1 MGLIRQSLV
10 KVLKALADPVLD
22 RGGWLPVI
30 RESYAGAWQQ
40 NVEINFNSVLSNWA
54 VFACASLL
62 ASDFAKV
69 RVKLVERESFDGIWK
84 ETTNPAFS
92 PVLRKPNGFQNRI
105 QFFENWALSKL
116 LKGNTYALKQ
126 RDGRGVVVRLYILDP
141 DRVRPLISDFDG
153 SVFYELKTDNIA
165 GIKGDTVIV
174 PAREIIHDRF
184 NCLFHPLVG
193 TSPLFAAGL
202 AATQALNIQKDSTL
216 FFANQSLPGV
226 TITAPGHIDQAV
238 AERIKAAFDT
248 NFGGLNRGKTAV
260 LGDGLSIT
268 KLSMTAEESQLI
280 DQLKFTAEMVC
291 SVFHVPP
298 YKIGVGVLP
307 SYNNVQALNVEYLSQ
322 GLQRLFEDAEICL
335 DEGLGT
341 GENLGTEFDTENLL
355 RMDSSTQIDVA
366 AKATGAGIWSP
377 DEARKKFDLS
387 PVDGGSSPYLQQQN
401 YSLAALAKR
410 DAMADP
416 FATAPAPGSS
426 SPPLPAPDD
435 QDEDPDGETRTA
447 RRLEFKRLLI
457 EGVAQ

>member
-1 MGLIRQSLV
+1 MGVLRQSLV
-10 KVLKALADPVLD
+10 KVLKALTDPVLD

-69 RVKLVERESFDGIWK
+69 RVKLVERDANGIWK
-84 ETTNPAFS
+84 ETSNPAFS

-116 LKGNTYALKQ
+116 LKGNTYALKG
-126 RDGRGVVVRLYILDP
+126 RDGRGVVTRLYILDP
-141 DRVRPLISDFDG
+141 DRVRPMISDVDG

-165 GIKGDTVIV
+165 GIKGDTVLV

-226 TITAPGHIDQAV
+226 IITAPGRIAEDV
-238 AERIKAAFDT
+238 AARIKENFDT
-248 NFGGLNRGKTAV
+248 KFGGLNRGKTAV
-260 LGDGLSIT
+260 LGDGLTIT

-280 DQLKFTAEMVC
+280 EQLKFTAEMVC

-322 GLQRLFEDAEICL
+322 GLQRLIEDAEICL

-341 GENLGTEFDTENLL
+341 GENLGTEWDTENLL

-416 FATAPAPGSS
+416 FATAPAPASIT
-426 SPPLPAPDD
+426 SPPAPED
-435 QDEDPDGETRTA
+435 DEDPDGETRTA

>member
-1 MGLIRQSLV
+1 MGILRRSVARI
-10 KVLKALADPVLD
+10 LKALSDPVLD

-84 ETTNPAFS
+84 ETTSAAFS

-141 DRVRPLISDFDG
+141 DRVRPMISDFDG
-153 SVFYELKTDNIA
+153 SIFYELNTDNISN
-165 GIKGDTVIV
+165 IKERVLV

-193 TSPLFAAGL
+193 TSPIFAAGL

-226 TITAPGHIDQAV
+226 TITAPGHIADDV
-238 AERIKAAFDT
+238 AARIKTTFDT

-268 KLSMTAEESQLI
+268 KLSMTADESQLI
-280 DQLKFTAEMVC
+280 EQLKFTAEMVC

-298 YKIGVGVLP
+298 YKIGVGALP

-366 AKATGAGIWSP
+366 SKATGAGIWSP

-387 PVDGGSSPYLQQQN
+387 PVAGGSSPYLQQQN

>member
-1 MGLIRQSLV
+1 MGVLRQSLV
-10 KVLKALADPVLD
+10 KVLKALTDPVLD

-84 ETTNPAFS
+84 ETTSSAFS

-141 DRVRPLISDFDG
+141 DRVRPMISDFDG
-153 SVFYELKTDNIA
+153 SIFYELNTDNISN
-165 GIKGDTVIV
+165 IKERVLV

-193 TSPLFAAGL
+193 TSPIFAAGL

-226 TITAPGHIDQAV
+226 TITAPGHIDQDV
-238 AERIKAAFDT
+238 AQRIKEAFDT

-268 KLSMTAEESQLI
+268 KLSMTADESQLI
-280 DQLKFTAEMVC
+280 EQLKFTAEMVC

-298 YKIGVGVLP
+298 YKIGVGALP

-366 AKATGAGIWSP
+366 SKATGAGIWSP

-387 PVDGGSSPYLQQQN
+387 PVAGGGSPYLQQQN

-416 FATAPAPGSS
+416 FATAPAPGS